1 LNELEKSRA
10 AVSVLGRR
18 GESQWLHARACLQS
32 GRHAQALD
40 ALRRVRRLR
49 PASDQALL
57 ALSEADALLF
67 LNRPSEAVRVATR
80 ALGAHRLDDDL
91 TARLRVVRGRGW
103 WLGGRVAR
111 GRAEVAAAAIVAR
124 EPLTHARAAEALGRF
139 AWKEHDHDTAQAH
152 LETAQRIFAGCG
164 FGVGLV
170 QALGHHAGVL
180 RDAGKLEDALCV
192 LDQRVALAEDLP
204 RLDLRAQARTDRA
217 TLLSALG
224 RWDEAGDELDLAGA
238 LFRDMDDDREVTVVG
253 TARVV
258 VDLARG
264 ELGRAR
270 SVLGKVR
277 DLHQRRGQT
286 RLLAEALL
294 LISDVELAAGAAL
307 AADLAAAEALG
318 HFRAVRDAEGE
329 CRGRV
334 RRVHALLELDRLDD
348 AKREA
353 RRAEKSAAPQ
363 RGDLRG
369 LALVAAG
376 RVLLREDR
384 AAAAAV
390 FAEALKAGAGR
401 PPFEAAARLGAAVA
415 VGGEEADA
423 GITAAIAQL
432 AAFGDRRL
440 LAYGITDARRV
451 SGRRIGEPG
460 PLLLSWPATSGPST
474 APASGAFVSRALADA
489 AEAVTQTAP
498 LHLGWA
504 AAMHVLQ
511 PILGFHRVVLVL
523 PESAWELRPGA
534 AASELPNGDAARLRT
549 VEAGPARLVDL
560 LDPCWADDPRPV
572 LHSLR
577 WAVVAPAGVA
587 TLYAELP
594 PGPDHQSQDALG
606 VLEAFGRLMAPRI
619 PPRAIHTR
627 REAHAPAIIGRS
639 AALQGVLEQVERI
652 ADSQISVHV
661 FGETGTGKELIAEAV
676 HRASPRRNRR
686 FESLNVAALPD
697 ELFESLVFGHGRGA
711 FTGAIAEHDGHVAAA
726 EGGTLFLDEV
736 ADLTPKAQAKLLRF
750 LEKREYCRLGETQVR
765 KADVRVITAA
775 NRPLDALRIDLV
787 FRIRELLL
795 VLPPL
800 RARGD
805 DLLLLARHFLEVEA
819 RKAHR
824 AVPVLRPA
832 AVSALQAHAW
842 PGNVRELQGEMRCAI
857 ALGGGGPIGPEH
869 LFVGRKA
876 VPTPEARTTL
886 RDALRAFE
894 RDCITAALSAHGG
907 NRSRAARALGISRQ
921 TLLTKTRGLGV

>member
-1 LNELEKSRA
+1 LNELKKSRA
-10 AVSVLGRR
+10 SVSVLGRR
-18 GESQWLHARACLQS
+18 GEAQWVHARACLQS
-32 GRHAQALD
+32 GRHAEALD

-49 PASDQALL
+49 PASDQPLL

-67 LNRPSEAVRVATR
+67 LHRPSEAVRVATR
-80 ALGAHRLDDDL
+80 ALGTHRLDDDV

-103 WLGGRVAR
+103 WLGGRVAK
-111 GRAEVAAAAIVAR
+111 GRAEVRAAATVAR

-139 AWKEHDHDTAQAH
+139 AWKAHDHDAAQAH

-180 RDAGKLEDALCV
+180 RDAGKLEDALGV
-192 LDQRVALAEDLP
+192 LDRRLALAEELP

-224 RWDEAGDELDLAGA
+224 RWDEAGQELDLAA
-238 LFRDMDDDREVTVVG
+238 ATFRDMDDDREVTVVG
-253 TARVV
+253 AARVV

-318 HFRAVRDAEGE
+318 HFQAVRDAEGE

-334 RRVHALLELDRLDD
+334 RRVHALLALDRQDD

-353 RRAEKSAAPQ
+353 RRAEKSAPPQ

-415 VGGEEADA
+415 AGGEDADA
-423 GITAAIAQL
+423 GISAAIAQL

-440 LAYGITDARRV
+440 LAYGVTDARRV
-451 SGRRIGEPG
+451 SGRRIGDPG
-460 PLLLSWPATSGPST
+460 PLLLSWPAASGSQT
-474 APASGAFVSRALADA
+474 APAGGASVSRALADA
-489 AEAVTQTAP
+489 AEAVTHQTP

-504 AAMHVLQ
+504 AAMQVLH
-511 PILGFHRVVLVL
+511 PILGFHRAVLAL
-523 PESAWELRPGA
+523 PENAWEVRVGA
-534 AASELPNGDAARLRT
+534 PVIELPGGDTALEMTSEGA
-549 VEAGPARLVDL
+549 PARLVDL
-560 LDPCWADDPRPV
+560 LDPRWGDDPRRV

-577 WAVVAPAGVA
+577 WAVVAPAGAAV
-587 TLYAELP
+587 LYAELP
-594 PGPDHQSQDALG
+594 PGRDHHAQDALG
-606 VLEAFGRLMAPRI
+606 ILEAFGRLMGPRL
-619 PPRAIHTR
+619 PPRAIQVR
-627 REAHAPAIIGRS
+627 REVHSPSIVGRS
-639 AALQGVLEQVERI
+639 VALQGVLEQVERI
-652 ADSQISVHV
+652 ADSQISVHI

-775 NRPLDALRIDLV
+775 NRPLDALRPDLV

-795 VLPPL
+795 ALPPL

-805 DLLLLARHFLEVEA
+805 DLLLLSRHFLEVEA

-824 AVPVLRPA
+824 AVPVLRPQ
-832 AVSALQAHAW
+832 AVRALQAHAW

-857 ALGGGGPIGPEH
+857 ALAGGGPIGPEH
-869 LFVGRKA
+869 LFVGRA
-876 VPTPEARTTL
+876 VSSTPEVQTTL
-886 RDALRAFE
+886 RHALSAFE
-894 RDCITAALSAHGG
+894 RDYITATLTAHGG
-907 NRSRAARALGISRQ
+907 NRSQAARALGISRQ
-921 TLLTKTRGLGV
+921 TLLTKTRDLGV